1 MTVSCVCC
9 QYLHL
14 LLSCCI
20 PQWLSQYFIVS
31 SPNLSLFTIYFQNLI
46 VNVDYSFRTTAIKS
60 KSSTSI
66 LFFHK
71 KKLQTTNDFMNTI
84 ILVFI
89 DNSIQICLCL
99 SSHCQQHP
107 HPLQHLH
114 HPHLHHLNPQ
124 YWVVPRTNPS
134 SFQWP
139 RDALKPTG
147 RCESR
152 QHHFL

>member
-1 MTVSCVCC
+1 MIVSSVCC

-20 PQWLSQYFIVS
+20 PQWLSQYFTVS

-46 VNVDYSFRTTAIKS
+46 VNVT
-60 KSSTSI
+60 
-66 LFFHK
+66 
-71 KKLQTTNDFMNTI
+71 LQFQNHYNTI
-84 ILVFI
+84 KKFNIFILSQKFTNKSIILMFI

-99 SSHCQQHP
+99 SSRCQQHP
-107 HPLQHLH
+107 HHLQHLH
-114 HPHLHHLNPQ
+114 HPHPHHLNPQ
-124 YWVVPRTNPS
+124 HWGVPRTNPS